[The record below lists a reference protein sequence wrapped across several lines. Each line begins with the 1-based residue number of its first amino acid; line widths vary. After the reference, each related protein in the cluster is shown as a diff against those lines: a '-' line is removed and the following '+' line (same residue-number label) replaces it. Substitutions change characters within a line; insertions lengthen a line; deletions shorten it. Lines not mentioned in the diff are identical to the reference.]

1 MERILRVEKKKAL
14 ITGASSGIGEE
25 YARHLASLGFD
36 LALVARRKELL
47 EKLAGVLK
55 ESHGRDVQVIQADLS
70 GFEDLEK
77 LVREISNMDDLR
89 FLVHG
94 AGFGTRGL
102 LADIDE
108 GKSTRMAFLHTVA
121 PTRIVRAVLPK
132 MIEGGGGAVVLV
144 SSLGAFFTTA
154 EYTVYSATK
163 AFHNMF
169 MLGLRDEV
177 DQHDI
182 SVQALCPGLTRTGF
196 MQTEEY
202 RDFDYSAIPKRAW
215 MEPEDVVRESLAKLS
230 NRKPVVI
237 PGGGNRVFVG
247 IMSIPLLGR
256 FLRFLMSYMSRRNLS
271 KGKQSLF

>member
-1 MERILRVEKKKAL
+1 MEKKRAL
-14 ITGASSGIGEE
+14 ITGASSGIGKE
-25 YARHLASLGFD
+25 YARFLAAEGFD
-36 LALVARRKELL
+36 LALVARRKDLL
-47 EKLAGVLK
+47 ENLASELEDTG
-55 ESHGRDVQVIQADLS
+55 GRDVRVIQADLS
-70 GFEDLEK
+70 NFEGLEK
-77 LVREISNMDDLR
+77 VAREISAMDDIR

-102 LADIDE
+102 LADIEE

-121 PTRIVRAVLPK
+121 PTRLVRAVLPK
-132 MIEGGGGAVVLV
+132 MIDGGGGGVILV

-169 MLGLRDEV
+169 ILGLRDEV
-177 DQHDI
+177 DQHGI
-182 SVQALCPGLTRTGF
+182 EVQAVCPGLTRTGF

-202 RDFDYSAIPKRAW
+202 RDFDYTAIPEGAW
-215 MEPEDVVRESLAKLS
+215 MDPEEVVRESLSRLS

-237 PGGGNRVFVG
+237 PGRGNRAFVA
-247 IMSIPLLGR
+247 IMNVPLLGR
-256 FLRFLMSYMSRRNLS
+256 FLRFLMSYMSRRNLA